1 MQLISRIFDIHNH
14 IPETYTH
21 YTSIMIDIKYSVLP
35 NLDGSCEY
43 STSNSKVI
51 TGVSGPLEPKQRHR
65 LPLQSAIEVFIKP
78 SHGVGPSTREVL
90 MQDKLATALQSV
102 IVTEKYPRE
111 LIQVNAQIL
120 SNPFDSFGSL
130 NEDPFNEIV
139 SSMIDLNSCFN
150 SIFISLIDS
159 AVALK
164 SCYYSNLFSIN
175 DKNEVINI
183 TNVESLEDFQS
194 LKHKSIHLLVLEIE
208 ENKPTNILLMDS
220 KGSFNDDDIVKII
233 DAAQINTQVEFK
245 KLRSL
250 IKEKV
255 QNDYIWKA

>member
-1 MQLISRIFDIHNH
+1 
-14 IPETYTH
+14 
-21 YTSIMIDIKYSVLP
+21 
-35 NLDGSCEY
+35 
-43 STSNSKVI
+43 
-51 TGVSGPLEPKQRHR
+51 
-65 LPLQSAIEVFIKP
+65 
-78 SHGVGPSTREVL
+78 
-90 MQDKLATALQSV
+90 
-102 IVTEKYPRE
+102 
-111 LIQVNAQIL
+111 
-120 SNPFDSFGSL
+120 
-130 NEDPFNEIV
+130 
-139 SSMIDLNSCFN
+139 MIDLNSCFN

-194 LKHKSIHLLVLEIE
+194 LKHKSIHLMVLEIE

-220 KGSFNDDDIVKII
+220 KGSFNDGDIVKII
-233 DAAQINTQVEFK
+233 DATQINTQVEFK

>member
-1 MQLISRIFDIHNH
+1 
-14 IPETYTH
+14 
-21 YTSIMIDIKYSVLP
+21 
-35 NLDGSCEY
+35 
-43 STSNSKVI
+43 
-51 TGVSGPLEPKQRHR
+51 
-65 LPLQSAIEVFIKP
+65 
-78 SHGVGPSTREVL
+78 

-194 LKHKSIHLLVLEIE
+194 LKHKSIHLMVLEIE

>member
-1 MQLISRIFDIHNH
+1 MAN
-14 IPETYTH
+14 
-21 YTSIMIDIKYSVLP
+21 IKYSVLT

-43 STSNSKVI
+43 TTANSKVI

-78 SHGVGPSTREVL
+78 SHGVGPSTREVV

-130 NEDPFNEIV
+130 QNDPFNEIV

-150 SIFISLIDS
+150 STFLSLID
-159 AVALK
+159 ANIALK
-164 SCYYSNLFSIN
+164 SCYYSNLFTIN
-175 DKNEVINI
+175 DKNQVINI
-183 TNVESLEDFQS
+183 TDVESLESLQS
-194 LKHKSIHLLVLEIE
+194 LNHKSIHILVFEIE
-208 ENKPTNILLMDS
+208 ENKISNILLMDS
-220 KGSFNDDDIVKII
+220 KGTFHDDDIVKII
-233 DAAQINTQVEFK
+233 DAAQANTELEFK
-245 KLRSL
+245 NIRSL

-255 QNDYIWKA
+255 QNDYIWKV

>member
-1 MQLISRIFDIHNH
+1 
-14 IPETYTH
+14 
-21 YTSIMIDIKYSVLP
+21 MIDIKYSVLP

-43 STSNSKVI
+43 STYNSKVI

-175 DKNEVINI
+175 EKNEVINI

-194 LKHKSIHLLVLEIE
+194 LKHKSIHLMVLEIE

-220 KGSFNDDDIVKII
+220 KGSFNDDDLVKII